1 MGCKIIIKD
10 TSKIMDSKMNIC
22 IQGLKKFEEI
32 KIILET
38 NCFYN
43 INAPMNWAENTF
55 WQSEAIFLSD
65 SNGIVSLEKSPSI
78 GGDYTGIRSMGL
90 FEFLKAVTIVNKKH
104 IGDLK
109 HLPLNDVVSYK
120 ISVLSDE
127 KLLAKTT
134 FNRFYKKNNINHY
147 DIQRDSWQGRV
158 FYEES
163 KNKKP
168 AIIVL
173 SGSDGGI
180 EKAQNIAMMLS
191 NQGFVTLAI
200 SYFGMNN
207 QKSNLDRIPLEN
219 LEEAL
224 KYIQKLDFVNSTK
237 IGIYGRS
244 KGAEYSLLFLT
255 KYDGIKCAVLNS
267 PSDRVYEGLKG
278 KRNSKH
284 SSWTY
289 GGKEISY
296 KPFKIKEFIMNKLM
310 KKSSIDDCGVMDIEN
325 VRCPLLLIS
334 SINDEIWDSYSAS
347 INIMKKAKSYKKS
360 IILTTELGHMNT
372 ISYLP
377 NPRYKKYKTD
387 KIYDEAVLSW
397 ENTLSWFINCLYF
410 SHEF

>member
-1 MGCKIIIKD
+1 MECKIIIED
-10 TSKIMDSKMNIC
+10 TNKMMDSKMNIC

-32 KIILET
+32 KIVLVT

-43 INAPMNWAENTF
+43 INAPMNWSENTF

-65 SNGIVSLEKSPSI
+65 SKGIVSLKNSPSK
-78 GGDYTGIRSMGL
+78 GGDYIGIRDMGL
-90 FEFLKAVTIVNKKH
+90 FESLKAVTIVNKKH

-109 HLPLNDVVSYK
+109 NLPLNDVVSYK
-120 ISVLSDE
+120 ISFLSDG

-134 FNRFYKKNNINHY
+134 FNRFYKNYNINY
-147 DIQRDSWQGRV
+147 CDILRDSWQGRL
-158 FYEES
+158 FYEED

-191 NQGFVTLAI
+191 NHGFVTLAI

-207 QKSNLDRIPLEN
+207 QKSSLDRIPLEN
-219 LEEAL
+219 IEEAL
-224 KYIQKLDFVNSTK
+224 KYIQKLTFVDSAK

-244 KGAEYSLLFLT
+244 KGAEYSLMFLT

-296 KPFKIKEFIMNKLM
+296 KPFKIKEFIMNMLT
-310 KKSSIDDCGVMDIEN
+310 KKSNIDDSGVMDIEN
-325 VRCPLLLIS
+325 VTCPLLLIT
-334 SINDEIWDSYSAS
+334 SIKDEIWDSYSAS
-347 INIMKKAKSYKKS
+347 INIMKKAKSYEKS
-360 IILTTELGHMNT
+360 IVLTTELGHMNT

-387 KIYDEAVLSW
+387 KIYYEAILSW
-397 ENTLSWFINCLYF
+397 ENTLSWFINYLK
-410 SHEF
+410 SI

>member
-1 MGCKIIIKD
+1 MGCKIIIED
-10 TSKIMDSKMNIC
+10 TNKMMDSKMNIC
-22 IQGLKKFEEI
+22 IRGLKKLEEI

-43 INAPMNWAENTF
+43 INAPMNWSENTF

-65 SNGIVSLEKSPSI
+65 SNGIVSLKNSPSK
-78 GGDYTGIRSMGL
+78 GGDYIGIRDMGL
-90 FEFLKAVTIVNKKH
+90 FESLKAVSIVNKKH

-134 FNRFYKKNNINHY
+134 FNRFYKNYNINYY
-147 DIQRDSWQGRV
+147 DILRDSWQGRL
-158 FYEES
+158 FYEED

-191 NQGFVTLAI
+191 NHGFVTLAI

-207 QKSNLDRIPLEN
+207 QKSSLDRIPLEN
-219 LEEAL
+219 IEEAL
-224 KYIQKLDFVNSTK
+224 KYIQKLTFVDSAK

-244 KGAEYSLLFLT
+244 KGTEYSLMFLT

-296 KPFKIKEFIMNKLM
+296 KPFKIREFIMNMLT
-310 KKSSIDDCGVMDIEN
+310 KKSSIDDSGVMDIEN
-325 VRCPLLLIS
+325 VTCPLLLIT
-334 SINDEIWDSYSAS
+334 SIKDEIWDSYSAS
-347 INIMKKAKSYKKS
+347 INIMKKAKSYEKS
-360 IILTTELGHMNT
+360 IVLTTELGHMNT

-387 KIYDEAVLSW
+387 KIYYEAILSW
-397 ENTLSWFINCLYF
+397 ENTLSWFINYLKNI
-410 SHEF
+410 

>member
-1 MGCKIIIKD
+1 MGIQKIV
-10 TSKIMDSKMNIC
+10 
-22 IQGLKKFEEI
+22 
-32 KIILET
+32 LET

-43 INAPMNWAENTF
+43 INAPMNWSENTF

-90 FEFLKAVTIVNKKH
+90 FESLKAVTIVNKKH

-109 HLPLNDVVSYK
+109 NLPLNDVVSYK
-120 ISVLSDE
+120 ISVLSDG

-134 FNRFYKKNNINHY
+134 FNRFYKNYNINY
-147 DIQRDSWQGRV
+147 CDILRDSWQGRL
-158 FYEES
+158 FYEED

-191 NQGFVTLAI
+191 NHGFVTLAI

-207 QKSNLDRIPLEN
+207 QKSSLDRIPLEN
-219 LEEAL
+219 IEEAL
-224 KYIQKLDFVNSTK
+224 KYIQKLTFVDSAK

-244 KGAEYSLLFLT
+244 KGAEYSLMFLT

-296 KPFKIKEFIMNKLM
+296 KPFKIKEFIMNMLT
-310 KKSSIDDCGVMDIEN
+310 KKSNIDDSGVMDIEN
-325 VRCPLLLIS
+325 VTCPLLLIT
-334 SINDEIWDSYSAS
+334 SIKDEIWDSYSAS
-347 INIMKKAKSYKKS
+347 INIMKKAKSYEKS
-360 IILTTELGHMNT
+360 IVLTTELGHMNT

-387 KIYDEAVLSW
+387 KIYYEAILSW
-397 ENTLSWFINCLYF
+397 ENTLSWFINYLKNI
-410 SHEF
+410 

>member
-1 MGCKIIIKD
+1 MPKQLLI
-10 TSKIMDSKMNIC
+10 DSI
-22 IQGLKKFEEI
+22 
-32 KIILET
+32 
-38 NCFYN
+38 
-43 INAPMNWAENTF
+43 
-55 WQSEAIFLSD
+55 
-65 SNGIVSLEKSPSI
+65 
-78 GGDYTGIRSMGL
+78 
-90 FEFLKAVTIVNKKH
+90 
-104 IGDLK
+104 
-109 HLPLNDVVSYK
+109 
-120 ISVLSDE
+120 
-127 KLLAKTT
+127 
-134 FNRFYKKNNINHY
+134 KKNNINHY

-255 KYDGIKCAVLNS
+255 KYDDIKCAVLNS

-289 GGKEISY
+289 GGKEISSQSY
-296 KPFKIKEFIMNKLM
+296 ISKHLCNTNLICPEFFNSL
-310 KKSSIDDCGVMDIEN
+310 SILFMIGCN
-325 VRCPLLLIS
+325 
-334 SINDEIWDSYSAS
+334 
-347 INIMKKAKSYKKS
+347 
-360 IILTTELGHMNT
+360 
-372 ISYLP
+372 
-377 NPRYKKYKTD
+377 
-387 KIYDEAVLSW
+387 
-397 ENTLSWFINCLYF
+397 
-410 SHEF
+410 

>member
-1 MGCKIIIKD
+1 MHYFSGKGC
-10 TSKIMDSKMNIC
+10 SESLESMHYC
-22 IQGLKKFEEI
+22 IGI
-32 KIILET
+32 
-38 NCFYN
+38 
-43 INAPMNWAENTF
+43 
-55 WQSEAIFLSD
+55 LSD
-65 SNGIVSLEKSPSI
+65 SNGIVSLKNSPSK
-78 GGDYTGIRSMGL
+78 GGDYIGIRDMGL
-90 FEFLKAVTIVNKKH
+90 FESLKAVSIVNKKH
-104 IGDLK
+104 IRDLK
-109 HLPLNDVVSYK
+109 NLPLNDVVSYK
-120 ISVLSDE
+120 ISVLSDG

-134 FNRFYKKNNINHY
+134 FNRFYKNYNINHY
-147 DIQRDSWQGRV
+147 DILRDSWQGRL
-158 FYEES
+158 FYEED

-191 NQGFVTLAI
+191 NHGFVTLAI

-207 QKSNLDRIPLEN
+207 QKSSLDRIPLEN
-219 LEEAL
+219 IEEAL
-224 KYIQKLDFVNSTK
+224 KYIQKLTFVDSAK

-244 KGAEYSLLFLT
+244 KGAEYSLMFLT

-296 KPFKIKEFIMNKLM
+296 KPFKIREFIMNMLT
-310 KKSSIDDCGVMDIEN
+310 KKSSIDDSGVMDIEN
-325 VRCPLLLIS
+325 VTCPLLLIT
-334 SINDEIWDSYSAS
+334 SIKDEIWDSYSAS
-347 INIMKKAKSYKKS
+347 INIMKKAKSYEKS
-360 IILTTELGHMNT
+360 IVLTTELGHMNT

-387 KIYDEAVLSW
+387 KIYYEAILSW
-397 ENTLSWFINCLYF
+397 ENTLSWFINYLKNI
-410 SHEF
+410 

>member
-1 MGCKIIIKD
+1 MRCKIIIED
-10 TSKIMDSKMNIC
+10 TNKMMDSKMNIR
-22 IQGLKKFEEI
+22 IQELKKFEEI
-32 KIILET
+32 KVILET

-43 INAPMNWAENTF
+43 INAPMNWSENTL

-65 SNGIVSLEKSPSI
+65 SNGIVSLKNSPSK
-78 GGDYTGIRSMGL
+78 GGDYTGIRAMGL
-90 FEFLKAVTIVNKKH
+90 FESLKAVTIVNKKH
-104 IGDLK
+104 ISELK
-109 HLPLNDVVSYK
+109 NLPLNDVVSFR
-120 ISVLSDE
+120 ISVLSNG

-134 FNRFYKKNNINHY
+134 FNRFYKKYNINHY
-147 DIQRDSWQGRV
+147 DILRDGWQGRL
-158 FYEES
+158 FYDED

-173 SGSDGGI
+173 SGSEGGI

-207 QKSNLDRIPLEN
+207 QKSSLDRIPLEN

-224 KYIQKLDFVNSTK
+224 KYLQKLTFVDSTK

-255 KYDGIKCAVLNS
+255 RYGGIKCAVLNS
-267 PSDRVYEGLKG
+267 PSDRVYEGLRR

-289 GGKEISY
+289 SEKEISY
-296 KPFKIKEFIMNKLM
+296 KPFKIKEFIINRLI
-310 KKSSIDDCGVMDIEN
+310 KKSSIDDSGVMDIEN
-325 VRCPLLLIS
+325 VTCPLLLIAS
-334 SINDEIWDSYSAS
+334 TKDEIWDSYSAS
-347 INIMKKAKSYKKS
+347 INIMAKAKSYEKS
-360 IILTTELGHMNT
+360 IVLTTALGHMNT

-377 NPRYKKYKTD
+377 NPRYKRYKTD

-397 ENTLSWFINCLYF
+397 ENTLSWFINHLKNI
-410 SHEF
+410 

>member
-1 MGCKIIIKD
+1 MHPGI
-10 TSKIMDSKMNIC
+10 
-22 IQGLKKFEEI
+22 KKFEEI

-43 INAPMNWAENTF
+43 INAPMNWSENTF

-65 SNGIVSLEKSPSI
+65 SNGIVSLKNSPSK
-78 GGDYTGIRSMGL
+78 GGDYIGIRDMGL
-90 FEFLKAVTIVNKKH
+90 FESLKAVSIVNKKH
-104 IGDLK
+104 IRDLK
-109 HLPLNDVVSYK
+109 NLPLNDVVSYK
-120 ISVLSDE
+120 ISVLSDG

-134 FNRFYKKNNINHY
+134 FNRFYKNYNINHY
-147 DIQRDSWQGRV
+147 DILRDSWQGRL
-158 FYEES
+158 FYEED

-191 NQGFVTLAI
+191 NHGFVTLAI

-207 QKSNLDRIPLEN
+207 QKSSLDRIPLEN
-219 LEEAL
+219 IEEAL
-224 KYIQKLDFVNSTK
+224 KYIQKLTFVDSAK

-244 KGAEYSLLFLT
+244 KGSEYSLMFLT

-296 KPFKIKEFIMNKLM
+296 KPFKIREFIMNMLT
-310 KKSSIDDCGVMDIEN
+310 KKSSIDDSGVMDIEN
-325 VRCPLLLIS
+325 VTCPLLLIT
-334 SINDEIWDSYSAS
+334 SIKDEIWDSYSAS
-347 INIMKKAKSYKKS
+347 INIMKKAKSYEKS
-360 IILTTELGHMNT
+360 IVLTTELGHMNT

-387 KIYDEAVLSW
+387 KIYYEAILSW
-397 ENTLSWFINCLYF
+397 ENTLSWFINYLKNI
-410 SHEF
+410 

>member
-1 MGCKIIIKD
+1 MGCKIIIED
-10 TSKIMDSKMNIC
+10 TNKMMDSKMNIC
-22 IQGLKKFEEI
+22 IRGLKKLEEI

-43 INAPMNWAENTF
+43 INAPMNWSENTF

-65 SNGIVSLEKSPSI
+65 SNGIVSLKNSPSK
-78 GGDYTGIRSMGL
+78 GGDYIGIRDMGL
-90 FEFLKAVTIVNKKH
+90 FESLKAVSIVNKKH

-134 FNRFYKKNNINHY
+134 FNRFYKIYNINYY
-147 DIQRDSWQGRV
+147 DILRDSWQGRL
-158 FYEES
+158 FYEED

-191 NQGFVTLAI
+191 NHGFVTLAI

-207 QKSNLDRIPLEN
+207 QKSSLDRIPLEN
-219 LEEAL
+219 IEEAL
-224 KYIQKLDFVNSTK
+224 KYIQKLTFVDSAK

-244 KGAEYSLLFLT
+244 KGTEYSLMFLT

-296 KPFKIKEFIMNKLM
+296 KPFKIREFIMNMLT
-310 KKSSIDDCGVMDIEN
+310 KKSSIDDSGVMDIEN
-325 VRCPLLLIS
+325 VTCPLLLIT
-334 SINDEIWDSYSAS
+334 SIKDEIWDSYSAS
-347 INIMKKAKSYKKS
+347 INIMKKAKSYEKS
-360 IILTTELGHMNT
+360 IVLTTELGHMNT

-387 KIYDEAVLSW
+387 KIYYEAILSW
-397 ENTLSWFINCLYF
+397 ENTLSWFINYLKNI
-410 SHEF
+410 

>member
-1 MGCKIIIKD
+1 MG
-10 TSKIMDSKMNIC
+10 
-22 IQGLKKFEEI
+22 IQ
-32 KIILET
+32 

-43 INAPMNWAENTF
+43 INAPMNWSENTF

-90 FEFLKAVTIVNKKH
+90 FESLKAVTIVNKKH

-109 HLPLNDVVSYK
+109 NLPLNDVVSYK

-134 FNRFYKKNNINHY
+134 FNRFYKNYNINY
-147 DIQRDSWQGRV
+147 CDILRDSWQGRL
-158 FYEES
+158 FYEED

-191 NQGFVTLAI
+191 NHGFVTLAI

-207 QKSNLDRIPLEN
+207 QKSSLDRIPLEN
-219 LEEAL
+219 IEEAL
-224 KYIQKLDFVNSTK
+224 KYIQKLTFVDSAK

-244 KGAEYSLLFLT
+244 KGAEYSLMFLT

-296 KPFKIKEFIMNKLM
+296 KPFKIKEFIMNMLT
-310 KKSSIDDCGVMDIEN
+310 KKSNIDDSGVMDIEN
-325 VRCPLLLIS
+325 VTCPLLLIT
-334 SINDEIWDSYSAS
+334 SIKDEIWDSYSAS
-347 INIMKKAKSYKKS
+347 INIMKKAKSYEKS
-360 IILTTELGHMNT
+360 IVLTTELGHMNT

-387 KIYDEAVLSW
+387 KIYYEAILSW
-397 ENTLSWFINCLYF
+397 ENTLSWFINYLKNI
-410 SHEF
+410 

>member
-1 MGCKIIIKD
+1 MGCKIIIED
-10 TSKIMDSKMNIC
+10 TNKMMDSKMNIR

-43 INAPMNWAENTF
+43 INAPMNWSENTF

-65 SNGIVSLEKSPSI
+65 SNGIVSLKNSPSK
-78 GGDYTGIRSMGL
+78 GGDYIGIRDMGL
-90 FEFLKAVTIVNKKH
+90 FESLKAVSIVNKKH
-104 IGDLK
+104 IRDLK
-109 HLPLNDVVSYK
+109 NLPLNDVVSYN
-120 ISVLSDE
+120 ISVLSDG

-134 FNRFYKKNNINHY
+134 FNRFYKNYNINYY
-147 DIQRDSWQGRV
+147 DILRDSWQGRL
-158 FYEES
+158 FYEED

-191 NQGFVTLAI
+191 NHGFVTLAI

-207 QKSNLDRIPLEN
+207 QKSSLDRIPLEN
-219 LEEAL
+219 IEEAL
-224 KYIQKLDFVNSTK
+224 KYIQKLTFVDSAK

-244 KGAEYSLLFLT
+244 KGAEYSLMFLT

-296 KPFKIKEFIMNKLM
+296 KPFKIREFIMNMLT
-310 KKSSIDDCGVMDIEN
+310 KKSSIDDSGVMDIEN
-325 VRCPLLLIS
+325 VTCPLLLIT
-334 SINDEIWDSYSAS
+334 SIKDEIWDSYSAS
-347 INIMKKAKSYKKS
+347 INIMKKAKSYEKS
-360 IILTTELGHMNT
+360 IVLTTVLGHMNT

-387 KIYDEAVLSW
+387 KIYYEAILSW
-397 ENTLSWFINCLYF
+397 ENTLSWFINYLKNI
-410 SHEF
+410 

>member
-1 MGCKIIIKD
+1 MGCKIIIED
-10 TSKIMDSKMNIC
+10 TNKMMDSKMNIC
-22 IQGLKKFEEI
+22 IQGLKKIEEI

-43 INAPMNWAENTF
+43 INAPMNWSENTF
-55 WQSEAIFLSD
+55 WQSEAIFLCD
-65 SNGIVSLEKSPSI
+65 SNGIVFLEKSPSI

-90 FEFLKAVTIVNKKH
+90 FESLKAVTIVNKKH

-109 HLPLNDVVSYK
+109 NLPLNDVVSYK
-120 ISVLSDE
+120 ISVLSVG

-134 FNRFYKKNNINHY
+134 FNRFYKNYNINY
-147 DIQRDSWQGRV
+147 CDILRDSWQGRL
-158 FYEES
+158 FYEED

-191 NQGFVTLAI
+191 NHGFVTLAI

-207 QKSNLDRIPLEN
+207 QKSSLDRIPLEN
-219 LEEAL
+219 IEEAL
-224 KYIQKLDFVNSTK
+224 KYIQKLTFVDSAK
-237 IGIYGRS
+237 IGIYGRL
-244 KGAEYSLLFLT
+244 KGAEYSLMFLT
-255 KYDGIKCAVLNS
+255 KYDGIKYAVLNS
-267 PSDRVYEGLKG
+267 PSDRIYEGLKG

-296 KPFKIKEFIMNKLM
+296 KPFKIREFIMNMLT
-310 KKSSIDDCGVMDIEN
+310 KKSNIDDSGVMDIEN
-325 VRCPLLLIS
+325 VTCPLLLIT
-334 SINDEIWDSYSAS
+334 SIKDEIWDSYSAS
-347 INIMKKAKSYKKS
+347 INIMKKAKSYEKS
-360 IILTTELGHMNT
+360 IVLTTELGHMNT

-387 KIYDEAVLSW
+387 KIYYEAILSW
-397 ENTLSWFINCLYF
+397 ENTLSWFINYLKNI
-410 SHEF
+410 

>member
-1 MGCKIIIKD
+1 MHPGI
-10 TSKIMDSKMNIC
+10 
-22 IQGLKKFEEI
+22 KKFEEI

-43 INAPMNWAENTF
+43 INAPMNWSENTF

-65 SNGIVSLEKSPSI
+65 SNGIVSLKNSPSK
-78 GGDYTGIRSMGL
+78 GGDYIGIRDMGL
-90 FEFLKAVTIVNKKH
+90 FESLKAVSIVNKKH
-104 IGDLK
+104 IRDLK
-109 HLPLNDVVSYK
+109 NLPLNDVVSYN
-120 ISVLSDE
+120 ISVLSDG

-134 FNRFYKKNNINHY
+134 FNRFYKNYNINYY
-147 DIQRDSWQGRV
+147 DILRDSWQGRL
-158 FYEES
+158 FYEED

-191 NQGFVTLAI
+191 NHGFVTLAI

-207 QKSNLDRIPLEN
+207 QKSSLDRIPLEN
-219 LEEAL
+219 IEEAL
-224 KYIQKLDFVNSTK
+224 KYIQKLTFVDSAK

-244 KGAEYSLLFLT
+244 KGAEYSLMFLT

-296 KPFKIKEFIMNKLM
+296 KPFKIREFIMNMLT
-310 KKSSIDDCGVMDIEN
+310 KKSSIDDSGVMDIEN
-325 VRCPLLLIS
+325 VTCPLLLIT
-334 SINDEIWDSYSAS
+334 SIKDEIWDSYSAS
-347 INIMKKAKSYKKS
+347 INIMKKAKSYEKS
-360 IILTTELGHMNT
+360 IVLTTVLGHMNT

-387 KIYDEAVLSW
+387 KIYYEAILSW
-397 ENTLSWFINCLYF
+397 ENTLSWFINYLKNI
-410 SHEF
+410 

>member
-1 MGCKIIIKD
+1 
-10 TSKIMDSKMNIC
+10 
-22 IQGLKKFEEI
+22 
-32 KIILET
+32 
-38 NCFYN
+38 
-43 INAPMNWAENTF
+43 
-55 WQSEAIFLSD
+55 
-65 SNGIVSLEKSPSI
+65 
-78 GGDYTGIRSMGL
+78 MGL
-90 FEFLKAVTIVNKKH
+90 FESLKAVSIVNKKH
-104 IGDLK
+104 IRDLK
-109 HLPLNDVVSYK
+109 NLPLNDVVSYK
-120 ISVLSDE
+120 ISVLSDG

-134 FNRFYKKNNINHY
+134 FNRFYKNYNINHY
-147 DIQRDSWQGRV
+147 DILRDSWQGRL
-158 FYEES
+158 FYEED

-191 NQGFVTLAI
+191 NHGFVTLAI

-207 QKSNLDRIPLEN
+207 QKSSLDRIPLEN

-296 KPFKIKEFIMNKLM
+296 KPFKIREFIMNMLT
-310 KKSSIDDCGVMDIEN
+310 KKSSIDDSGVMDIEN
-325 VRCPLLLIS
+325 VTCPLLLIT
-334 SINDEIWDSYSAS
+334 SIKDEIWDSYSAS
-347 INIMKKAKSYKKS
+347 INIMKKAKSYEKS
-360 IILTTELGHMNT
+360 IVLTTELGHMNT

-387 KIYDEAVLSW
+387 KIYYEAILSW
-397 ENTLSWFINCLYF
+397 ENTLSWFINYLKTYEKI
-410 SHEF
+410 SL

>member
-1 MGCKIIIKD
+1 
-10 TSKIMDSKMNIC
+10 
-22 IQGLKKFEEI
+22 
-32 KIILET
+32 
-38 NCFYN
+38 
-43 INAPMNWAENTF
+43 MNWSENTF

-90 FEFLKAVTIVNKKH
+90 FESLKAVTIVNKKH

-109 HLPLNDVVSYK
+109 NLPLNDVVSYK
-120 ISVLSDE
+120 ISVLSDG

-134 FNRFYKKNNINHY
+134 FNRFYKNYNINY
-147 DIQRDSWQGRV
+147 CDILRDSWQGRL
-158 FYEES
+158 FYEED

-191 NQGFVTLAI
+191 NHGFVTLAI

-207 QKSNLDRIPLEN
+207 QKSSLDRIPLEN
-219 LEEAL
+219 IEEAL
-224 KYIQKLDFVNSTK
+224 KYIQKLTFVDSAK

-244 KGAEYSLLFLT
+244 KGAEYSLMFLT

-296 KPFKIKEFIMNKLM
+296 KPFKIKEFIMNMLT
-310 KKSSIDDCGVMDIEN
+310 KKSNIDDSGVMDIEN
-325 VRCPLLLIS
+325 VTCPLLLIT
-334 SINDEIWDSYSAS
+334 SIKDEIWDSYSAS
-347 INIMKKAKSYKKS
+347 INIMKKAKSYEKS
-360 IILTTELGHMNT
+360 IVLTTELGHMNT

-387 KIYDEAVLSW
+387 KIYYEAILS
-397 ENTLSWFINCLYF
+397 
-410 SHEF
+410 

>member
-1 MGCKIIIKD
+1 MGCKIIIEDNNKM
-10 TSKIMDSKMNIC
+10 MDSKMNIC

-43 INAPMNWAENTF
+43 INAPMNWSENTF

-65 SNGIVSLEKSPSI
+65 SNGIVSLKNSPSK
-78 GGDYTGIRSMGL
+78 GGDYIGIRDMGL
-90 FEFLKAVTIVNKKH
+90 FESLKSVSIVNKKH
-104 IGDLK
+104 IRDLK
-109 HLPLNDVVSYK
+109 NLPLNDVVSYK
-120 ISVLSDE
+120 ISVLSDG

-134 FNRFYKKNNINHY
+134 FNRFYKNYNINHY
-147 DIQRDSWQGRV
+147 DILRDSWQGRL
-158 FYEES
+158 FYEED
-163 KNKKP
+163 KNKKT

-191 NQGFVTLAI
+191 NHGFVTLAI

-207 QKSNLDRIPLEN
+207 QKSSLDRIPLEN
-219 LEEAL
+219 IEEAL
-224 KYIQKLDFVNSTK
+224 KYIQKLTFVDSAK

-244 KGAEYSLLFLT
+244 KGAEYSLMFLT

-296 KPFKIKEFIMNKLM
+296 KPFKIREFIMNILTKKL
-310 KKSSIDDCGVMDIEN
+310 SIDDSGVMDIEN
-325 VRCPLLLIS
+325 VTCPLLLIT
-334 SINDEIWDSYSAS
+334 SIKDEIWDSYSAS
-347 INIMKKAKSYKKS
+347 INIMKKAKSYEKS
-360 IILTTELGHMNT
+360 IVLTTELGHMNT

-377 NPRYKKYKTD
+377 NPRYKKYETD
-387 KIYDEAVLSW
+387 KVYYEAILSW
-397 ENTLSWFINCLYF
+397 ENTISWFINYLKNI
-410 SHEF
+410 